1 MSHFEPSRAR
11 GNSLRHAMDAAL
23 WASSSDLLGCGERN
37 EPIDRRASP
46 VDYAAYSDLVLTIPE
61 WQRVGDDLR
70 DEARAHLRHRL
81 DDTAETHVGSDAAIP
96 RIRSYTE
103 KDYSPIQLDRLAR
116 WSSTEEANWLGLAAA
131 SHAEQARVTAEI
143 LRALRY
149 LEQADADLFG
159 EICAIVDSIV
169 IVTPDRKRKFE
180 FTAGT
185 SFATWGAIVAN
196 GDLLQDWIECYNM
209 LAHEEGHLALFAIAR
224 DEPLVLNATDPV
236 YASPVRDDPR
246 PIDGIYH
253 TAFVAAREARAH
265 DRLLEWHEQ
274 TGALSDSDA
283 KLVSESLEVSVISF
297 WQSFEVLEKFAE
309 YSSLGSA
316 IMDELRDYMSMRF
329 TVLTE

>member
-1 MSHFEPSRAR
+1 VQRFDTRYGVPLRPGAGHGHHGEEETGEPEE
-11 GNSLRHAMDAAL
+11 H
-23 WASSSDLLGCGERN
+23 GET
-37 EPIDRRASP
+37 P
-46 VDYAAYSDLVLTIPE
+46 V
-61 WQRVGDDLR
+61 
-70 DEARAHLRHRL
+70 
-81 DDTAETHVGSDAAIP
+81 
-96 RIRSYTE
+96 
-103 KDYSPIQLDRLAR
+103 
-116 WSSTEEANWLGLAAA
+116 
-131 SHAEQARVTAEI
+131 
-143 LRALRY
+143 
-149 LEQADADLFG
+149 
-159 EICAIVDSIV
+159 SI
-169 IVTPDRKRKFE
+169 
-180 FTAGT
+180 
-185 SFATWGAIVAN
+185 
-196 GDLLQDWIECYNM
+196 DLLQDWIECYNM